1 MTDEPIDFF
10 PITVEETS
18 WETSRETIAA
28 IRRAV
33 FIEEQHVPEEEEWD
47 GLDESARHWLAWG
60 PGDEVM
66 ATARLAGDKIG
77 RMAVLKPYRN
87 RGVGS
92 TILRA
97 IIRRAIHDRRQKL
110 VLDAQTR
117 AKKFYQDNGFSVT
130 GGEFMDGGIPHVP
143 MAMDLDRFIH
153 RRYEPQPPDISDELR
168 RRVELEGERDFAG
181 AALQVA
187 THAGREIRILSEQL
201 DPAVY
206 DNDDFCRAIQDLAIS
221 HPQSR
226 IHILVRDTPWLGKNF
241 HRLVA
246 TWQKLLSHIELRR
259 LTKEIETPHTE
270 FMTGDES
277 AVLYFA
283 NPAHYQG
290 YLCLYTPVEARRLH
304 ADFDLLW
311 GYSEPDPQVR
321 RLHI

>member
-97 IIRRAIHDRRQKL
+97 IIRRAIHDRRQQL

-290 YLCLYTPVEARRLH
+290 YLCLYTPVEARRLN

-311 GYSEPDPQVR
+311 GFSEPDPQVR